1 MYDLDILE
9 SSFLDSDL
17 ENNDLYTESVDENTA
32 KILGI
37 AAASLALAALLFVT
51 IRKIRQNIKAKKG
64 NSKVESDT
72 NIEAMYV
79 ALDKVED
86 ELKEEVKKT
95 KKNKGLLKK
104 VIKDK
109 KMTDKEKKGKIS
121 SIGKAL
127 KESGNKIKRIGTII
141 SGLAKKCAVPID
153 GIKAAAAKIKERGNK
168 STTESTNVMIDEN
181 ASDAEIE
188 KAIDMLES
196 MEYALEFDDL
206 FESVSEFVSESYEAK
221 NTKDNEEI
229 SESSDN
235 FDLSFDD
242 IFN

>member
-17 ENNDLYTESVDENTA
+17 EENDLYTESVDENTA

-64 NSKVESDT
+64 KSKDGDNAVET
-72 NIEAMYV
+72 VENAC
-79 ALDKVED
+79 DKAED
-86 ELKEEVKKT
+86 ALKEEVKKT

-168 STTESTNVMIDEN
+168 STTESTDVMVDEN

-221 NTKDNEEI
+221 NTEDNEEI
-229 SESSDN
+229 SESSDD

>member
-9 SSFLDSDL
+9 SSFLDNDF
-17 ENNDLYTESVDENTA
+17 EDDLYTESVDENTA

-64 NSKVESDT
+64 KSKDGDNAVETVENACDKA
-72 NIEAMYV
+72 EA
-79 ALDKVED
+79 A
-86 ELKEEVKKT
+86 LKEEVKKT

-127 KESGNKIKRIGTII
+127 KEGGNKIKRIGTII

-168 STTESTNVMIDEN
+168 STTESTNTVVDEN
-181 ASDAEIE
+181 ASDTEIE
-188 KAIDMLES
+188 RAIDMLES

-221 NTKDNEEI
+221 NSEGDEEI
-229 SESSDN
+229 SESSDD

>member
-64 NSKVESDT
+64 NSKDGDNAVETVENVCDKA
-72 NIEAMYV
+72 EA
-79 ALDKVED
+79 A
-86 ELKEEVKKT
+86 LKEEVKKT

-104 VIKDK
+104 VIRDK
-109 KMTDKEKKGKIS
+109 KMSDKEKKGKIS

-141 SGLAKKCAVPID
+141 SGMAKKCAVPID

-206 FESVSEFVSESYEAK
+206 FESISEFVSESYEAK

-229 SESSDN
+229 SESSND